1 MQLYWAKLGN
11 PMEGGQKAGTNRR
24 EWREGG
30 GERGERGS
38 RAKPGNQLVLYI
50 QLAGVPVGGK
60 LSVCLIWNCMKYRII
75 ILIIIIK
82 RLGEILLSYMANT
95 SHTHARTHPVSMYF
109 PSQHFMILLVDDVHV
124 VSSRRP
130 ITPEIHL
137 LSLTIF
143 TQEAL
148 VTLICMNL
156 SVSYPNWYELK

>member
-1 MQLYWAKLGN
+1 M
-11 PMEGGQKAGTNRR
+11 T
-24 EWREGG
+24 
-30 GERGERGS
+30 
-38 RAKPGNQLVLYI
+38 
-50 QLAGVPVGGK
+50 
-60 LSVCLIWNCMKYRII
+60 VCLICMKYRII

-109 PSQHFMILLVDDVHV
+109 PSQHFMVLLAVVDDV
-124 VSSRRP
+124 VSRP

>member
-1 MQLYWAKLGN
+1 MSDLELY
-11 PMEGGQKAGTNRR
+11 E
-24 EWREGG
+24 
-30 GERGERGS
+30 
-38 RAKPGNQLVLYI
+38 
-50 QLAGVPVGGK
+50 
-60 LSVCLIWNCMKYRII
+60 II
-75 ILIIIIK
+75 FIIIIK

-95 SHTHARTHPVSMYF
+95 SHTHS
-109 PSQHFMILLVDDVHV
+109 PSVDVFSITALHDTTGTVVDDV

>member
-1 MQLYWAKLGN
+1 
-11 PMEGGQKAGTNRR
+11 
-24 EWREGG
+24 
-30 GERGERGS
+30 
-38 RAKPGNQLVLYI
+38 
-50 QLAGVPVGGK
+50 
-60 LSVCLIWNCMKYRII
+60 MKYYYR
-75 ILIIIIK
+75 
-82 RLGEILLSYMANT
+82 MANT

-148 VTLICMNL
+148 VTLIFMNL
-156 SVSYPNWYELK
+156 SASYPNCYELK

>member
-1 MQLYWAKLGN
+1 MVDWCCFRYQLQTALLL
-11 PMEGGQKAGTNRR
+11 ELHCL
-24 EWREGG
+24 
-30 GERGERGS
+30 
-38 RAKPGNQLVLYI
+38 RAADDHSVDGISSQEKTVQEVLVT
-50 QLAGVPVGGK
+50 LAGVPVGGK
-60 LSVCLIWNCMKYRII
+60 LSVTVCLICMTYRII

-109 PSQHFMILLVDDVHV
+109 PSQHFMVLLVDDV
-124 VSSRRP
+124 VSRP

>member
-1 MQLYWAKLGN
+1 
-11 PMEGGQKAGTNRR
+11 
-24 EWREGG
+24 
-30 GERGERGS
+30 
-38 RAKPGNQLVLYI
+38 
-50 QLAGVPVGGK
+50 
-60 LSVCLIWNCMKYRII
+60 MKYRII

-109 PSQHFMILLVDDVHV
+109 PSQDFMILLLVDDV

-137 LSLTIF
+137 LSLTIV

-148 VTLICMNL
+148 
-156 SVSYPNWYELK
+156 

>member
-1 MQLYWAKLGN
+1 
-11 PMEGGQKAGTNRR
+11 
-24 EWREGG
+24 
-30 GERGERGS
+30 
-38 RAKPGNQLVLYI
+38 
-50 QLAGVPVGGK
+50 
-60 LSVCLIWNCMKYRII
+60 MKYYYRIWQ
-75 ILIIIIK
+75 
-82 RLGEILLSYMANT
+82 T
-95 SHTHARTHPVSMYF
+95 HHTRTHS
-109 PSQHFMILLVDDVHV
+109 PSVDVFSITALILLVVDDV